1 MSRRAPDEDDAG
13 FSLIEVVVTM
23 GIMSFLMV
31 IFTTAILQIY
41 GTSVAAESFS
51 TAQSQLQLGFQR
63 FDRELRY
70 ASWVAQ
76 PGQVGT
82 SWYVEFADADGVNC
96 EQLRLA
102 ADPTAAGF
110 GIMQLLRWPATS
122 APPVEGTPGQTVA
135 SLIVLDAVDP
145 PFVLQAA
152 GSSPYLAGADAVG
165 ADFATDFQRLRIRLT
180 TKVGSESTQVDST
193 FTALNTSRDTLT
205 TNLCDKGR
213 PA

>member
-1 MSRRAPDEDDAG
+1 MSSRPPAEDDQDG

-51 TAQSQLQLGFQR
+51 TAQAQLQLGFQR

-70 ASWVAQ
+70 ASWVAE

-82 SWYVEFADADGVNC
+82 DWFVEFADSTGANC

-102 ADPTAAGF
+102 ADPATAGY
-110 GIMQLLRWPATS
+110 GIMQLLRWAVATPPA
-122 APPVEGTPGQTVA
+122 PGTPGQTVA
-135 SLIVLDAVDP
+135 SLILLDNVDP

-152 GSSPYLAGADAVG
+152 GSSPYLSDADAVG

-180 TKVGSESTQVDST
+180 TKVGTDSTHVDST
-193 FTALNTSRDTLT
+193 FTALNTSRDTVT
-205 TNLCDKGR
+205 TNDCGKGR